1 MIVPKALPL
10 LLISG
15 GEDPVRNRRKG
26 VKQVEEL
33 LKSIGMKNVK
43 TILYS
48 GARHEILNE
57 INRQE
62 VFEDIFQWLSKIMSK
77 Q

>member
-1 MIVPKALPL
+1 M
-10 LLISG
+10 
-15 GEDPVRNRRKG
+15 ENRGKG
-26 VKQVEEL
+26 VNQVEEL